1 MLGTNPTQTM
11 RTMKIPEKIQHI
23 EVYYDG
29 RCGMCCTF
37 HEWVNQQV
45 RAFPVR
51 FVAYQSPQAEEWF
64 PGVTELE
71 PEREMIVRTDDG
83 TLYRAAEGW
92 VLCLLS
98 CKKYQ
103 AVARR
108 LASPVLMPVA
118 EKTCH
123 ALAARRHGL
132 SKIFFRKKDHEVAA
146 ELHRMPGQEC
156 HDDCANTQYESIP
169 DGVI

>member
-1 MLGTNPTQTM
+1 
-11 RTMKIPEKIQHI
+11 MKIPTNIQYI

-37 HEWVNQQV
+37 HEWVNEQK

-51 FVAYQSPQAEEWF
+51 FIAYQSPQAEEWF
-64 PGVTELE
+64 PGVNALE
-71 PEREMIVRTDDG
+71 PEREMIVRTG
-83 TLYRAAEGW
+83 EHTLYRGAQGW

-98 CKKYQ
+98 CEKYQ
-103 AVARR
+103 GIAHRVAKPA
-108 LASPVLMPVA
+108 LLPFA

-132 SKIFFRKKDHEVAA
+132 SKVFFRKKDKEVGAD
-146 ELHRMPGQEC
+146 LHRMPGQEC
-156 HDDCANTQYESIP
+156 EGECQLTAHGEIP
-169 DGVI
+169 DGLF